1 MHDEVLTLVNHPE
14 QHLFNHILKLAD
26 SVPDSM
32 KQQKLLAQ
40 ALEAASSLQQLL
52 SEQSEQIRMLTRI
65 STYDQ
70 LTGIMNRRG
79 FETELNHVLERA
91 QRYGEQGAV
100 IYIDLDHFKPINDS
114 YGHAAGDAVLSKVAN
129 VLESSI
135 RGTDYVARLGGDEFV
150 VLLVNATREQ
160 CARRAQLI
168 EQKLNSATTT
178 WMGHDIAIAA
188 SIGVRYYDNEHCDR
202 GLLEQ
207 ADKEMYAEKQRRHQE
222 VASLTGFRE
231 RKLEAMGGA

>member
-1 MHDEVLTLVNHPE
+1 MNNEVLTLVNHPE
-14 QHLFNHILKLAD
+14 QHLFNHILNLAD

-40 ALEAASSLQQLL
+40 ALEAASSMQQLL
-52 SEQSEQIRMLTRI
+52 GEQSEQIKHLTRI

-79 FETELNHVLERA
+79 FDTELNHVLERA
-91 QRYGEQGAV
+91 QRYGEKGAV
-100 IYIDLDHFKPINDS
+100 IYIDLDHFKPINDQ
-114 YGHAAGDAVLSKVAN
+114 YGHAAGDAVLCKVAN
-129 VLESSI
+129 LMESSM

-168 EQKLNSATTT
+168 KQKLNGAVIT
-178 WMGHDIAIAA
+178 WMGHDIEVAA
-188 SIGVRYYDNEHCDR
+188 SIGVRYYDRDHCDK
-202 GLLEQ
+202 GLLDQ
-207 ADKEMYAEKQRRHQE
+207 ADQEMYAEKQRRHQE
-222 VASLTGFRE
+222 VESLAGFRE
-231 RKLEAMGGA
+231 RRLEAMGGA